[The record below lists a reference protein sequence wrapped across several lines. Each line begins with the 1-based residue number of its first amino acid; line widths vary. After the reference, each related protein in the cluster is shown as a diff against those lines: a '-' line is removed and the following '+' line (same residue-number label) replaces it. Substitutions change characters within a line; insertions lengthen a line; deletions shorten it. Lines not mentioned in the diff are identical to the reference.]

1 MFGSAVMEALIALAF
16 LYLLLSVVCS
26 TLNEFISR
34 VMKARHRTLVKGL
47 EHLLVDPQ
55 LRQEL
60 LDHPLVKVLGKEPTY
75 IPSKT
80 FAMALVDL
88 IAPAGEGVAS
98 GPEVTSA
105 DASGAPKSA
114 SESTQEITAENAA
127 DDAKTNAT
135 ASGTS
140 TEALGPPLGYEQV
153 RQAIG
158 NLPDTDLRRS
168 LLVLVDNAD
177 QRIDAIQGAVAD
189 WFDGTMDRASEW
201 YKTRSHWVLLVLAL
215 LVSVGLNADTLEVA
229 NSLWRDSGLRDG
241 IVAAADSYVAAFDG
255 QGTTPQEQAEA
266 NPAQALGQVTQAL
279 SSFKLTLGWTT
290 FPSTV
295 GGWFFKVVGLLLT
308 TLAVSL
314 GAPFWFDVVNK
325 VILMRGQSS
334 SSTSSSKSNN
344 GS

>member
-1 MFGSAVMEALIALAF
+1 MFGSAVLEALIALAF

-26 TLNEFISR
+26 TINEFISR
-34 VMKARHRTLVKGL
+34 VLKARHQTLVKGL

-60 LDHPLVKVLGKEPTY
+60 LDHPLVKVLGKQPTY

-80 FAMALVDL
+80 FAMALVDI
-88 IAPAGEGVAS
+88 IAPAGEDVVSGSQAAPKADSAS
-98 GPEVTSA
+98 TSA
-105 DASGAPKSA
+105 ANLQQPK
-114 SESTQEITAENAA
+114 EGTAG
-127 DDAKTNAT
+127 DDAKQSAT
-135 ASGTS
+135 GAS
-140 TEALGPPLGYEQV
+140 TEPSILGPPLGYEQV

-158 NLPDTDLRRS
+158 NLPDNELRRS

-177 QRIDAIQGAVAD
+177 QRIDAIQDAVAG

-201 YKTRSHWVLLVLAL
+201 YKNRSHWVLLILAL
-215 LVSVGLNADTLEVA
+215 LISVGLNADTLEMA

-241 IVAAADSYVAAFDG
+241 IVAAADSYVASYDAPDA
-255 QGTTPQEQAEA
+255 TPQQQALA
-266 NPAQALGQVTQAL
+266 DPAQALGQVTQAL
-279 SSFKLTLGWTT
+279 SSFELTLGWKSV
-290 FPSTV
+290 PSTV
-295 GGWFFKVVGLLLT
+295 GGWFFKGVGLLLT

-325 VILMRGQSS
+325 VILMRGQNSS
-334 SSTSSSKSNN
+334 SASKSNH